1 MKRKHFIIP
10 ILIAI
15 TASWANAQE
24 YKVKSA
30 GKLDLRIGKVTVEG
44 HNGSEIIFTS
54 TEGHKD
60 KDDRS
65 VGLRAIS
72 GSGLEDNTGL
82 GINVTESGNTITVNQ
97 LKKTNSPSIKVL
109 VPKGV
114 IVSFNH
120 ESQYGGKAKFKN
132 MENEIEVQAQYNSIE
147 LDNVTGP
154 LTVNSIYG
162 SVEASFT
169 GTVKGPINIV
179 SVYGHVD
186 VALPVATKANLTLST
201 SYGDIMAAPEFK
213 IELDR
218 KEGGLI
224 KYDDVSGKIN
234 GGGMNIKLEATY
246 GKVYLRKN

>member
-1 MKRKHFIIP
+1 MKTKHFIIL

-54 TEGHKD
+54 SEGRKD

-97 LKKTNSPSIKVL
+97 LKKTNSPNIKVL

-120 ESQYGGKAKFKN
+120 ESQYGGTAKFRN

-147 LDNVTGP
+147 LENVTGP

-162 SVEASFT
+162 SVEALFT

-186 VALPVATKANLTLST
+186 VSLPVATKANLTLST
-201 SYGDIMAAPEFK
+201 S
-213 IELDR
+213 
-218 KEGGLI
+218 
-224 KYDDVSGKIN
+224 
-234 GGGMNIKLEATY
+234 
-246 GKVYLRKN
+246 